1 MPPYPLLCY
10 SPGCGK
16 PAEYKIAAQWS
27 NGLTSELKTYGLTCG
42 TCLSKWFQRA
52 CERQRACRLAPG
64 ETLSTPNLFRLERG
78 LRDQYLVR
86 LRDLEDQLT
95 ALHST

>member
-16 PAEYKIAAQWS
+16 PAEYKIAAHWS

-42 TCLSKWFQRA
+42 SCLAMWFQRA
-52 CERQRACRLAPG
+52 CERQRQCRLAPG
-64 ETLSTPNLFRLERG
+64 ETLSTPSLFRLERG
-78 LRDQYLVR
+78 QRDQYLMR
-86 LRDLEDQLT
+86 LRDLEDQLKN
-95 ALHST
+95 LQST